1 MCFHEE
7 YLTKIIQ
14 QITLFWL
21 FRCTK
26 FQKSELINAKI
37 AYQMF
42 EWSNHKTTLLTG
54 KKEKRKVHT
63 DKTTM
68 SFKFHKVQ
76 GNLP

>member
-1 MCFHEE
+1 
-7 YLTKIIQ
+7 
-14 QITLFWL
+14 
-21 FRCTK
+21 
-26 FQKSELINAKI
+26 
-37 AYQMF
+37 MF